1 MKTIFLTLRTALM
14 EIPALSWVD
23 KDKGQI
29 DKYAERPPV
38 SFPCALIKISL
49 TGCEDLGGG
58 IQHCKAACTVRLAF
72 DFTGETS
79 NVTPDEALESSLAY
93 FDLAEAV
100 YKKLQGFSTEELGIF
115 SRRSQTEDKRTD
127 GLLVLNIPFETEF
140 DDYTAEEADS

>member
-29 DKYAERPPV
+29 DKYAERPAV
-38 SFPCALIKISL
+38 AFPCALIKISL
-49 TGCEDLGGG
+49 TSCEDLGGG

-72 DFTGETS
+72 DFPGETS
-79 NVTPDEALESSLAY
+79 NTTPEDALQSSLAY

-100 YKKLQGFSTEELGIF
+100 YKKLQGFSTDELSNF
-115 SRRSQTEDKRTD
+115 SRRSQMEDNRTD
-127 GLLVLNIPFETEF
+127 GLLVLNIPFDTEF
-140 DDYTAEEADS
+140 DDYTAEK